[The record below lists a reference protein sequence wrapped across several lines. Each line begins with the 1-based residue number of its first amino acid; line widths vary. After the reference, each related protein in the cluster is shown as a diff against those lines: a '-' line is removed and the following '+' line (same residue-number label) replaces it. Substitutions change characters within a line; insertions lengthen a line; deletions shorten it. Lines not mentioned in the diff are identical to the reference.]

1 MTLGSKISKE
11 FPQYVKSELSIS
23 MNQFKLWFEQKCRC
37 NICKSLVTPKV
48 SPARITVIIIIII
61 IIVIII
67 IITLLDLCK
76 SKYHTVKK
84 SNKFYTNLI

>member
-48 SPARITVIIIIII
+48 SPARITVIIIII
-61 IIVIII
+61 VII

>member
-48 SPARITVIIIIII
+48 SPARITVIIII
-61 IIVIII
+61 VIII

-76 SKYHTVKK
+76 SKYHTIKK

>member
-23 MNQFKLWFEQKCRC
+23 MNQFKLWFGQKCRC

-48 SPARITVIIIIII
+48 SPARITVIIIIA
-61 IIVIII
+61 III

-76 SKYHTVKK
+76 SKYHTIKK

>member
-23 MNQFKLWFEQKCRC
+23 MNQFKLWFGQKCRC

-48 SPARITVIIIIII
+48 SPARITVIIII